1 MARNFRRHDR
11 MSAISGIEISPLM
24 DLAFSML
31 IIFMISTPLVE
42 QSIQIDLPVE
52 SAKTQKPPEEKTE
65 VIGIGADRVIYW
77 GDRAVNKDELAELL
91 GAAAARPEQPIITLR
106 ADKAL
111 DYQSVIEV
119 IDLIEQAGLVK
130 LNIDTQAGAPAKG
143 RKK

>member
-77 GDRAVNKDELAELL
+77 GDRSVSKEELAELL
-91 GAAAARPEQPIITLR
+91 GAAAERPVQPIITLR

-111 DYQSVIEV
+111 DYQSVIDV